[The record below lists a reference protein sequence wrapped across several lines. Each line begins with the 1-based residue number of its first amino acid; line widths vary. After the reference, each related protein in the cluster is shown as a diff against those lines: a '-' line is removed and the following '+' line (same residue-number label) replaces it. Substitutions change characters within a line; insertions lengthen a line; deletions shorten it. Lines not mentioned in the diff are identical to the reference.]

1 MFHYAINSPPPLGRG
16 RAQRQRQQAP
26 RRSAIPAATPESE
39 SPYASSSWASLAEDL
54 LDLIGWRV
62 LTGDLLDYVRLRAAC
77 RQWRSSTVS
86 PGGRSLHD
94 PRFYPR
100 RWMLLPEGHGLH
112 PGHTRLHGY
121 IRFINL
127 STGAIVRSNLPIFSD
142 HCVLDSVDGIL
153 VLKRDHDTAVRLL
166 HPFTGDIAD
175 LPPLA
180 SLRTMLTP
188 GQQQILDWSFFR
200 TICATSF
207 TVSADGVVT
216 AMIALFYLGRVACA
230 TSMDQQWRLSTW
242 SVSKSWRPMSF
253 QGKIYTLHCD
263 TLDSELQISQIDLP
277 GLGEKEDFGDLLCY
291 LPEPKLIA
299 TFPAGRLHM
308 PYHLGECDSEI
319 MLIGREECR
328 LSFHIGVYRVAD
340 ILADK
345 ITPVTSIGGN
355 ALFVEDRVLS
365 VSSRVHPTIV
375 ADAIVLLHQ
384 KEVYLGQY
392 HLASRTWLPTADG
405 GLKGASVPSPCSLI
419 YHIFTCCYRILW
431 NKGQILFQGTLQPI
445 WRVKRK
451 GRLGC

>member
-1 MFHYAINSPPPLGRG
+1 M
-16 RAQRQRQQAP
+16 
-26 RRSAIPAATPESE
+26 
-39 SPYASSSWASLAEDL
+39 
-54 LDLIGWRV
+54 
-62 LTGDLLDYVRLRAAC
+62 
-77 RQWRSSTVS
+77 
-86 PGGRSLHD
+86 
-94 PRFYPR
+94 
-100 RWMLLPEGHGLH
+100 MLPEGHGLH

-142 HCVLDSVDGIL
+142 HCVLDSADGIL
-153 VLKRDHDTAVRLL
+153 VLQRDHDTAVRLL

-242 SVSKSWRPMSF
+242 SVSKRWRPMSF

-340 ILADK
+340 IMADK
-345 ITPVTSIGGN
+345 IIPITSIGGN

-431 NKGQILFQGTLQPI
+431 NKGQILFQGTLQSI

-451 GRLGC
+451 WRLGHYRDHWK